1 MTYDLGKLEE
11 KFWQFINADEYYD
24 KNEIR
29 ITEEL
34 LTQVQTLFIP
44 FGHMRYF
51 LAIEDEKPVIY
62 AHVSSRMD
70 MKRVFL
76 IDEDGWKG
84 FDVNGPGKNED
95 MLEKYHAHL
104 RSVNRSGSIKGFRK
118 TEK

>member
-44 FGHMRYF
+44 RAYALFSGH
-51 LAIEDEKPVIY
+51 
-62 AHVSSRMD
+62 
-70 MKRVFL
+70 
-76 IDEDGWKG
+76 
-84 FDVNGPGKNED
+84 
-95 MLEKYHAHL
+95 
-104 RSVNRSGSIKGFRK
+104 
-118 TEK
+118 